1 MIGTIYIEAYH
12 LSFWYMSRNA
22 CSNENGENSVK
33 NRQIRQANFA
43 STNLTKTRQTR
54 QFRQAD
60 CALTNL
66 TILCQNR
73 QIHKH
78 LLGLTN
84 LPFLLLRAYL
94 DIIGWIWVRVLAQES
109 VHLFYI
115 FLSDFKTINISVII
129 ANTAYKIQLS
139 GTGNYRG
146 LKKLGQRSLG
156 KDPSSISLET
166 VWSTQNPPTPKGN
179 Q

>member
-1 MIGTIYIEAYH
+1 
-12 LSFWYMSRNA
+12 MSRNA

-66 TILCQNR
+66 TIMCQNR

-94 DIIGWIWVRVLAQES
+94 DIIGWI
-109 VHLFYI
+109 
-115 FLSDFKTINISVII
+115 
-129 ANTAYKIQLS
+129 
-139 GTGNYRG
+139 
-146 LKKLGQRSLG
+146 
-156 KDPSSISLET
+156 
-166 VWSTQNPPTPKGN
+166 
-179 Q
+179 